1 MKPIKGNL
9 QNLVSHHILLIRV
22 TCLLEHLL
30 GVESIRVLVLLVRV
44 FISLGFIRVELSKTE
59 QVTNLKCR
67 QASHANQKWS
77 LVSFVKFIFSTE
89 ITMSNFSSK
98 YSFQVTYIG

>member
-44 FISLGFIRVELSKTE
+44 FISLGFIIRAELSKTE
-59 QVTNLKCR
+59 PVIQ
-67 QASHANQKWS
+67 
-77 LVSFVKFIFSTE
+77 FE
-89 ITMSNFSSK
+89 M
-98 YSFQVTYIG
+98 